1 MKNVNPFSVSIFP
14 LNGVLF
20 LTLLAFG
27 FSGSQPAQGAGFQIP
42 NQSLKAIG
50 SAGANIAFTPG
61 PDSAYYNPA
70 NMSFLEDR
78 WQAETSLTTLW
89 LPEVEYTDNRSALF
103 DGTSDSELFF
113 LPQVHIASKDYNDF
127 RLGFSLTYPY
137 GLAKGWDQPYPAAT
151 TRLFSLLVVEAS
163 PSLSYSVCNS
173 FSIAAGLRAV
183 YSEGEVESGITN
195 PPFGGLAPL
204 TSLNREM
211 DGDDLELGYNLAA
224 TLRPTP
230 KWRLA
235 ATYRSEVELDLAGD
249 AGLLAMAGTYPLAG
263 YEGAGALSITLPA
276 VFSLATSYSFG
287 DLTLEMAWSRTYW
300 SEIETLDFRYD
311 QSFLGTLFDGFDR
324 AVVKNWDDSDALR
337 FGLSYQLSQQL
348 LATAGF
354 AIDDTPVP
362 EHSLG
367 FELPDSDGYMY
378 GLGILYTRSERLKL
392 GVSYMYYHTTSRNV
406 TNTGAAGL
414 PGIDGSFDKGGA
426 HALTVG
432 VITSF

>member
-1 MKNVNPFSVSIFP
+1 MIQVNLFPLSIIS
-14 LNGVLF
+14 LNGVFF
-20 LTLLAFG
+20 LALLASG
-27 FSGSQPAQGAGFQIP
+27 ATGSQPAFAAGFQIP

-103 DGTSDSELFF
+103 DGSSDSEVFF
-113 LPQVHIASKDYNDF
+113 MPQLHISSRDYNDF
-127 RLGFSLTYPY
+127 RFGFALTYPY
-137 GLAKGWDQPYPAAT
+137 GLAKSWDQPYPAAT
-151 TRLFSLLVVEAS
+151 TGLFSLFVAEAS
-163 PSLSYSVCNS
+163 PSLSYSVCDN
-173 FSIAAGLRAV
+173 FSIAAGLRAI
-183 YSEGEVESGITN
+183 YSKGEVENGITN

-204 TSLNREM
+204 TGLSREM

-224 TLRPTP
+224 TVKPTP
-230 KWRLA
+230 SWRLA

-249 AGLLAMAGTYPLAG
+249 ARLLALAGGSPLAG
-263 YEGAGALSITLPA
+263 YDGAGALALTLPA

-300 SEIETLDFRYD
+300 SAIEALDFRYD
-311 QSFLGTLFDGFDR
+311 QSFLGTPFDGFDR
-324 AVVKNWDDSDALR
+324 AVVKDWGDSDALR
-337 FGLSYQLSQQL
+337 FGLSYQLSRQL

-362 EHSLG
+362 GHSLG

-378 GLGILYTRSERLKL
+378 GLGILYTRSDRLQL

-406 TNTGAAGL
+406 PNTGTAGL

>member
-1 MKNVNPFSVSIFP
+1 MKKVNQSSVSIIP
-14 LNGVLF
+14 LNGVLI

-27 FSGSQPAQGAGFQIP
+27 FSGSQPALGSGFQIP

-113 LPQVHIASKDYNDF
+113 MPQVHVSSRDYNDF
-127 RLGFSLTYPY
+127 RFGFSLTYPY
-137 GLAKGWDQPYPAAT
+137 GLAKSWDQPYPAAT
-151 TRLFSLLVVEAS
+151 TRLFSLFVVEAN
-163 PSLSYSVCNS
+163 PSLSYSVCDN
-173 FSIAAGLRAV
+173 FSIAAGLRAI
-183 YSEGEVESGITN
+183 YSEGEVENGITN

-204 TSLNREM
+204 TSLSREM
-211 DGDDLELGYNLAA
+211 DGDDFELGYNLAA
-224 TLRPTP
+224 TVEPTSA
-230 KWRLA
+230 WRLA
-235 ATYRSEVELDLAGD
+235 ATYRSEVDLDIAGD
-249 AGLLAMAGTYPLAG
+249 AGLIAMAGGFPLAG
-263 YEGAGALSITLPA
+263 YDGAGALSLTLPA

-287 DLTLEMAWSRTYW
+287 DLTLEMAWSRTFW
-300 SEIETLDFRYD
+300 SEIESLDFRYD

-324 AVVKNWDDSDALR
+324 AVVKDWDDSDALR
-337 FGLSYQLSQQL
+337 FGLTYQLSKQL
-348 LATAGF
+348 LTTAGF

-362 EHSLG
+362 GHSLG

-378 GLGILYTRSERLKL
+378 GLGILYTRSDRLKL

-432 VITSF
+432 VISSF

>member
-1 MKNVNPFSVSIFP
+1 MKKVNLSSVSVIP
-14 LNGVLF
+14 LNGVLI

-27 FSGSQPAQGAGFQIP
+27 FSGSQPAFGSGFQIP

-103 DGTSDSELFF
+103 DGSSDSELFF
-113 LPQVHIASKDYNDF
+113 MPQVHISSRDYNDF
-127 RLGFSLTYPY
+127 RFGFSLTYPY
-137 GLAKGWDQPYPAAT
+137 GLAKSWDQPYPAAT
-151 TRLFSLLVVEAS
+151 TRLFSLFVVEAN
-163 PSLSYSVCNS
+163 PSLSYSVCDN
-173 FSIAAGLRAV
+173 FSIAAGLRAI
-183 YSEGEVESGITN
+183 YSEGEVENGITN

-204 TSLNREM
+204 TSLSREM
-211 DGDDLELGYNLAA
+211 DGDDFELGYNLAA
-224 TLRPTP
+224 TVKPTSA
-230 KWRLA
+230 WRLA
-235 ATYRSEVELDLAGD
+235 ATYRSEVDLDIAGD
-249 AGLLAMAGTYPLAG
+249 AGLIAMAGGFPLAG
-263 YEGAGALSITLPA
+263 YNGAGALSLTLPA

-287 DLTLEMAWSRTYW
+287 DLTLEMAWSRTFW
-300 SEIETLDFRYD
+300 SEIESLDFRYD

-324 AVVKNWDDSDALR
+324 AVVKDWDDSDALR
-337 FGLSYQLSQQL
+337 FGLTYQFSKQL
-348 LATAGF
+348 LTTAGF

-362 EHSLG
+362 GHSLG

-378 GLGILYTRSERLKL
+378 GLGILYTRSDRLQL